1 MLILLAQM
9 FLGAIRKNLPYEATE
24 ISHFKMAAAAILD
37 QLISGM
43 KNVSACPMLVFILEN
58 IISSYS

>member
-1 MLILLAQM
+1 M
-9 FLGAIRKNLPYEATE
+9 FFGAIRKNLPYETTE